1 MKISLTLW
9 SVARFMLFALAMLGI
24 LLAPPAVTAYA
35 WLLLLAV
42 PLYFWIKGSF
52 DASLS
57 PGDRS
62 TNRALAVLAIFV
74 IAGQCVRLL
83 RS

>member
-1 MKISLTLW
+1 MKIAMSPW
-9 SVARFMLFALAMLGI
+9 GVARLVLFALAVLGI
-24 LLAPPAVTAYA
+24 LLAPPAVTAHA

-42 PLYFWIKGSF
+42 PLVFWVRGSF

-62 TNRALAVLAIFV
+62 INRALAGLAFFV
-74 IAGQCVRLL
+74 IVMQLL
-83 RS
+83 RG